1 MPKLLI
7 WGVAIAVAA
16 FAVDRLM
23 LWMESRNWIYY
34 RRSKGGPRGA
44 LYHTLEM
51 HSIFDPGIKHV
62 QEIQVKEE
70 EEEDESGDPPTET

>member
-1 MPKLLI
+1 LPKFLI

-16 FAVDRLM
+16 FALDRLM

-44 LYHTLEM
+44 IYHTLEM

-62 QEIQVKEE
+62 QEIQVQEE

>member
-1 MPKLLI
+1 VSKFII

-16 FAVDRLM
+16 FAVDRLF
-23 LWMESRNWIYY
+23 LWMESRNWIFY

-44 LYHTLEM
+44 IYHTLEM

-62 QEIQVKEE
+62 HEIQVKEE
-70 EEEDESGDPPTET
+70 EEEDESGDPPTEA

>member
-1 MPKLLI
+1 MLRFVI
-7 WGVAIAVAA
+7 WGAAVAVVA

-34 RRSKGGPRGA
+34 RRSKAGPRGA

-70 EEEDESGDPPTET
+70 EEEDESGDPPTKA

>member
-1 MPKLLI
+1 LPKLLI
-7 WGVAIAVAA
+7 WGVAIAITA
-16 FAVDRLM
+16 FALDRLM

-44 LYHTLEM
+44 IYHTLEM

-62 QEIQVKEE
+62 HEIQVKEE
-70 EEEDESGDPPTET
+70 EEEDESGDPPTEM

>member
-7 WGVAIAVAA
+7 WGVAIGLAVLML
-16 FAVDRLM
+16 DRLL
-23 LWMESRNWIYY
+23 LWMESRNWIFY

-44 LYHTLEM
+44 IYHALEM

-62 QEIQVKEE
+62 HEIQVKEE
-70 EEEDESGDPPTET
+70 EEEDESGDPPVEL

>member
-1 MPKLLI
+1 MSKFII

-16 FAVDRLM
+16 FAVDRLF
-23 LWMESRNWIYY
+23 LWMESRNWIFY

-44 LYHTLEM
+44 IYHTLEM

-62 QEIQVKEE
+62 HEIQVKEE
-70 EEEDESGDPPTET
+70 EEEDESGDPPTEA

>member
-1 MPKLLI
+1 MPKFVI
-7 WGVAIAVAA
+7 WGIAIAAVA
-16 FAVDRLM
+16 FALDRLF

-44 LYHTLEM
+44 IYHTLEM

-62 QEIQVKEE
+62 HEIQVKEE
-70 EEEDESGDPPTET
+70 EEEDESGDPPTEM